1 MNNLALFILH
11 KLEENRLLTFD
22 VIGDIDE
29 HFNNRLKI
37 QKFVEEVIILV

>member
-11 KLEENRLLTFD
+11 KLEENGLLTFD
-22 VIGDIDE
+22 VIGDNDE
-29 HFNNRLKI
+29 HFNNHLKI

>member
-11 KLEENRLLTFD
+11 KLEENGLLTFD
-22 VIGDIDE
+22 VIGDSDE

-37 QKFVEEVIILV
+37 KKFVEEVIILV

>member
-11 KLEENRLLTFD
+11 KLEENGLLTFD
-22 VIGDIDE
+22 VIGDNDE
-29 HFNNRLKI
+29 HFNHQLKI

>member
-11 KLEENRLLTFD
+11 KLEENGLLTFD
-22 VIGDIDE
+22 VIGDSDE
-29 HFNNRLKI
+29 HFNQLKI

>member
-11 KLEENRLLTFD
+11 KLENGLLTFD
-22 VIGDIDE
+22 VIGDSDE
-29 HFNNRLKI
+29 DFNNRLKI